1 MRGIMRR
8 NGMDNLKTENMEVF
22 KILSV
27 LDSNQHI
34 LSEVE
39 YLHFGLLKD
48 VAVILWHF
56 GSC

>member
-1 MRGIMRR
+1 MRR

-22 KILSV
+22 KILPV